1 MAHDIIALIAQHG
14 LLMVFLSVLVD
25 QAGAPLP
32 SMPALVVAGALAAS
46 GKLSIA
52 AILMVALAACLLCDL
67 VWYWAGRHFGAAVIR
82 TLCRISLSPDSCVRQ
97 SEVHF
102 ERWGGQMLLV
112 AKFVPGLDAVAPPL
126 MGAMRLPVHIFV
138 LLDGLGSLLWA
149 GVPVGLGYFFAA
161 QVDTL
166 LAALATAG
174 TFAFELVLGLAALY
188 VLRKWWRRRSLL
200 VALRMARITVE
211 ELHRA
216 MTDGRAPVVVDVRSK
231 TSRRLDRRIVPGA
244 LLLELDHVGHALHD
258 VPLDQ
263 ELVIY
268 CNCPN
273 EASSASAAKALMA
286 RGYRHVRPL
295 KGGLDAW
302 GAAGYAV
309 QWLPLATE
317 VSSENVAGASA

>member
-1 MAHDIIALIAQHG
+1 MADEIVALIAQHG

-25 QAGAPLP
+25 QAGVPLP
-32 SMPALVVAGALAAS
+32 SIPALVVAGAMAAS
-46 GKLSIA
+46 EKVSIP
-52 AILMVALAACLLCDL
+52 AILVVAVAACLLCDL
-67 VWYWAGRHFGAAVIR
+67 AWYWAGRHFGAAVIR
-82 TLCRISLSPDSCVRQ
+82 TLCRISLAPDSCVRQ
-97 SEVHF
+97 SETNF
-102 ERWGGQMLLV
+102 ERWGGQMLLI

-126 MGAMRLPVHIFV
+126 MGAMRLPIQVFA
-138 LLDGLGSLLWA
+138 LLDGVGSLLWA
-149 GVPVGLGYFFAA
+149 GVPLGLGYFFAA
-161 QVDTL
+161 QVDVV
-166 LAALATAG
+166 LAALASAG
-174 TFAFELVLGLAALY
+174 TFALELVLGLAALY
-188 VLRKWWRRRSLL
+188 ILRKWWRRRSLL

-216 MTDGRAPVVVDVRSK
+216 ITHGRAPVVVDVRSR
-231 TSRRLDRRIVPGA
+231 TSRRLDRRMVPGA
-244 LLLELDHVGHALHD
+244 LLLELDRVDEGLYD

-273 EASSASAAKALMA
+273 EASSASAAKVLMA

-309 QWLPLATE
+309 QRLPLAIE
-317 VSSENVAGASA
+317 VSSKNGVRAPA

>member
-1 MAHDIIALIAQHG
+1 MAHDIIALIAQYG
-14 LLMVFLSVLVD
+14 LLMVFLNVLVD
-25 QAGAPLP
+25 QAGVPLP
-32 SMPALVVAGALAAS
+32 AMPALVVAGALAAS

-52 AILMVALAACLLCDL
+52 GILLVALVGCLLCDL
-67 VWYWAGRHFGAAVIR
+67 LWYWAGRHFGAAVMR

-102 ERWGGQMLLV
+102 ERWGGQMLLI

-126 MGAMRLPVHIFV
+126 MGAMRLPVHVFV

-174 TFAFELVLGLAALY
+174 TLAFELVLGLAALY

-200 VALRMARITVE
+200 VALRMARISVE

-273 EASSASAAKALMA
+273 EASSASAVKALMA

-309 QWLPLATE
+309 QRLPLATE
-317 VSSENVAGASA
+317 ASSENVARTSA